1 MAEVTRTPTIPP
13 VAYADRDNRQPGP
26 GQPGPGSDEQSEEAE
41 QRKRR
46 RRVEDVTFIMGIPA
60 AEVTPAVQE
69 ALDIIVAEFDRVRGE
84 FERSRDRLHH
94 LQERMDRHS
103 FLPVLARP
111 AFMRELGR
119 ILERCRRA
127 ETTSTLVC
135 LHFGN
140 LAAVRRATSRSVA
153 ERALVTGVEA
163 AIGHLRATD
172 VAGSLGGADLGVIL
186 ALAERKDGE
195 EKAAEIAAA
204 AGNAI
209 RALALPARVRI
220 SWGLHEFGH
229 EAVAEQVLD
238 VADRDLWR
246 RSPEV

>member
-1 MAEVTRTPTIPP
+1 MAEVTRTPTAPS
-13 VAYADRDNRQPGP
+13 VTYADRDNRMPGRDPPGP
-26 GQPGPGSDEQSEEAE
+26 GDDESSDDAE
-41 QRKRR
+41 QRERR
-46 RRVEDVTFIMGIPA
+46 RRVEDVTSVMGIPA
-60 AEVTPAVQE
+60 SDVTPAVQE
-69 ALDIIVAEFDRVRGE
+69 ALDIIVAELDRVRGE
-84 FERSRDRLHH
+84 FEQSRDRLFR

-111 AFMRELGR
+111 AFMRELGK
-119 ILERCRRA
+119 ILERCHRA

-140 LAAVRRATSRSVA
+140 LAAVRRAASRSVA

-172 VAGSLGGADLGVIL
+172 VAGSLGGADIGVIL

-195 EKAAEIAAA
+195 EKAPEIAAA

-220 SWGLHEFGH
+220 SWGLHEFGQ
-229 EAVAEQVLD
+229 EATAEQVLD
-238 VADRDLWR
+238 AADRDVWR
-246 RSPEV
+246 RTGMV

>member
-13 VAYADRDNRQPGP
+13 VAHADRDNRPPERDRQPP
-26 GQPGPGSDEQSEEAE
+26 GDDDQAQQAE
-41 QRKRR
+41 RKRR
-46 RRVEDVTFIMGIPA
+46 RRVDDVTFIMGIPA

-84 FERSRDRLHH
+84 FERTRDRLFH
-94 LQERMDRHS
+94 LQEHMDRHS

-140 LAAVRRATSRSVA
+140 LAAVRRAASRSVA
-153 ERALVTGVEA
+153 ERALVAGVEA
-163 AIGHLRATD
+163 ATGHLRATD
-172 VAGSLGGADLGVIL
+172 VAGSLGGADIGVIL

-195 EKAAEIAAA
+195 EKAPELAAV

-220 SWGLHEFGH
+220 SWGLHEFGR
-229 EAVAEQVLD
+229 EAAAEQVLD
-238 VADRDLWR
+238 AADRDLWR
-246 RSPEV
+246 RLPES